1 MLFLGVFGAPY
12 FYVKKTV
19 AGIIVLASSLAI
31 IGGIGSLLFFLVPA
45 LHNALGYLIPFLALF
60 VIYALLSIRIF
71 TADSLKDG
79 NGEFLR

>member
-1 MLFLGVFGAPY
+1 MLFLGEFGAPY
-12 FYVKKTV
+12 FYTKKTG
-19 AGIIVLASSLAI
+19 AGIFVLVSSLVV
-31 IGGIGSLLFFLVPA
+31 IGGVGSLLFFLVPS

-60 VIYALLSIRIF
+60 VIYAILSIRVF